1 MESSSG
7 SFHEEALWEAMP
19 PPGQE
24 QIEASIASPRL
35 WIVLE
40 LRLDR
45 AGAGRPAPR
54 FLQADLVVA
63 EEAEPDAR
71 PEDMQPVLPASQAGE
86 GAATDDNPDVPEV
99 LPFRVMYNKF
109 CTRYRRWVSS
119 QLVGLEGR
127 QLARA
132 KARLQLQGKSAAEK
146 IKLAEAFWAA
156 KGVDLR
162 EREEIVAHWLNK
174 ESGVQGRLWLHSKSV
189 FLTYNG
195 DWGKLPSLSVPENL
209 QAGSAEELS
218 HIVELCQ
225 KKSYVVEAWRSYQAF
240 WEDISARDG
249 DRSCPSRNHQDSQ
262 KSPSLAWQP

>member
-24 QIEASIASPRL
+24 QMEVSIASPRL
-35 WIVLE
+35 SPARQRM
-40 LRLDR
+40 RLDR

-109 CTRYRRWVSS
+109 CTRYRRWVTP
-119 QLVGLEGR
+119 QLAGLKGR
-127 QLARA
+127 QLARS
-132 KARLQLQGKSAAEK
+132 KARFQLQGKSAAEK
-146 IKLAEAFWAA
+146 IKLAKAFWAA
-156 KGVDLR
+156 KGGAKR
-162 EREEIVAHWLNK
+162 EHEEIVAHWINK
-174 ESGVQGRLWLHSKSV
+174 EKTRQG
-189 FLTYNG
+189 
-195 DWGKLPSLSVPENL
+195 
-209 QAGSAEELS
+209 
-218 HIVELCQ
+218 C
-225 KKSYVVEAWRSYQAF
+225 
-240 WEDISARDG
+240 
-249 DRSCPSRNHQDSQ
+249 C
-262 KSPSLAWQP
+262 